1 MKIKSGIIYN
11 ALQTIN
17 NLSEKPM
24 KVSLTAKLLRL
35 SYDLQKE
42 NEIIEKQR
50 RDILTKYCDKDENG
64 QPIIDEN
71 GNVTFNNGNIDEV
84 QKELN
89 ELSNIEVD
97 IIDRN
102 ITEQEL
108 ENNNLEL
115 TINEFALIENFLH
128 KENE

>member
-64 QPIIDEN
+64 QPMIDEN

>member
-71 GNVTFNNGNIDEV
+71 GNVTFNNGNVDEV